1 MSDLATF
8 NNALDKFEE
17 EVAVEHS
24 NVSAAVAIRLFA
36 LIVSRTPY
44 ATGQAR
50 SSWQIAIGTPNKN
63 TNVRGKYPQYADA
76 SAAYALATAEGVEK
90 LAGYKYGLLGN
101 KPAIWITNRLRYIP
115 FLERGTSKKAPQGM
129 VRLSVEQVKAEFNH
143 IATQVANG
151 GKGGTVG
158 ISVS

>member
-8 NNALDKFEE
+8 NKDLDKFEE
-17 EVAVEHS
+17 TVAIEHS

-36 LIVSRTPY
+36 KIVSRTPY

-50 SSWQIAIGTPNKN
+50 SSWQIAIGSPNKN
-63 TNVRGKYPQYADA
+63 TNVKGKYPQYADPG
-76 SAAYALATAEGVEK
+76 AAYALAVAEASTK
-90 LAGYKYGLLGN
+90 LAGYKYSVLGF

-115 FLERGTSKKAPQGM
+115 FLERGTSKKAPNGM
-129 VRLSVEQVKAEFNH
+129 VRLSVSEVQSEFGQ
-143 IATQVANG
+143 IAAQVAHG

>member
-1 MSDLATF
+1 MSDLQKF
-8 NNALDKFEE
+8 NSALDKFEE
-17 EVAVEHS
+17 DVAVEHA

-36 LIVSRTPY
+36 KIVSRTPY

-50 SSWQIAIGTPNKN
+50 SSWQIAIGSPNTN

-76 SAAYALATAEGVEK
+76 AAAYALATAEAVEK
-90 LAGYKYGLLGN
+90 LAGYKYSLLGF

-129 VRLSVEQVKAEFNH
+129 VRLSVEEVKAEFNQ
-143 IATQVANG
+143 IAAQVGNG
-151 GKGGTVG
+151 GKGAVG